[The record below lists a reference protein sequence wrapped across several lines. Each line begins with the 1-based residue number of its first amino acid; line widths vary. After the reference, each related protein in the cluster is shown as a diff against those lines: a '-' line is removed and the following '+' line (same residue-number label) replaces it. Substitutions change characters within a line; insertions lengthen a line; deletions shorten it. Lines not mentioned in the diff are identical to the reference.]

1 MTFKQRLE
9 EFKLNL
15 ANSLYINPSQRKLF
29 EQIPDS
35 FFRNIF
41 IDNFNG
47 DIELAKK
54 ILFKK

>member
-29 EQIPDS
+29 EQIP
-35 FFRNIF
+35 
-41 IDNFNG
+41 
-47 DIELAKK
+47 EY
-54 ILFKK
+54 